1 MMSCLKHV
9 SAPLLSGVFLCCI
22 SLFLWVFGVVNVNL
36 SVGYMVEWEFFAF
49 CGVSWTF
56 PIILDCTSVTFSCLV
71 CLISGSVSLFSV
83 SYMESEVFL
92 RRFMLLIMAFVGS
105 MNLLIFVPS
114 LITVLLGWDGLG
126 IVSFALVIYYQNSK
140 SLAAGMLTVLA
151 NRVGDVLLI
160 LCIYLMVD
168 WGDWMLMTSML
179 GFYGGFICFL
189 LVVGGM
195 TKSAQIPFSAWLPA
209 AMAAPTPVS
218 ALVHSSTLVTAGVY
232 LVIRFYDS
240 LAENP
245 EVLWFLSKVG
255 SLTLLMAGLSA
266 CFETD
271 LKKIIALSTLSQL
284 GLMMFTIGIGYPF
297 IAVFHLFTH
306 ALFKALLFLCA
317 GSIIHSMVDTQD
329 SRILGGL
336 DKLLPFSSSCLV
348 MSSVALCGMPF
359 LSGFYSKDLIL
370 EGCLTG
376 TIGSLEL
383 LVILVGAGLSLVY
396 SMRLMFVGVFGQY
409 FGGSLITFGV
419 ESVYMLVSMVVLSVG
434 AIVGGWSL
442 QIVWVEANGFMVVS
456 GFTKMVIVVVTFG
469 GLGYLVMSAIVAN
482 VVKVKKSAANSLTRF
497 FSSMWFMGGISGSFL
512 SGGGLSS
519 GVMLHSRLDSGW
531 MEVLGGQGGF
541 YMASLYLEIMQMIMV
556 LYIQWVKASAILAFS
571 VLRFNL
577 KLFYSDKLLLSGGMI
592 WFSVKLSLK
601 NYKVSYFCGYWC
613 E

>member
-1 MMSCLKHV
+1 MSCLSRV
-9 SAPLLSGVFLCCI
+9 GAPLLSGVFLYCI

-36 SVGYMVEWEFFAF
+36 SVVSGYMIEWQFFSF
-49 CGVSWTF
+49 CGVEWTF
-56 PIILDCTSVTFSCLV
+56 PIIVDCTSVTFSCLV

-83 SYMESEVFL
+83 SYMEEEVFL

-114 LITVLLGWDGLG
+114 LITILLGWDGLG
-126 IVSFALVIYYQNSK
+126 IVSFALVIYYQNKK

-151 NRVGDVLLI
+151 NRLGDVLLI
-160 LCIYLMVD
+160 LCICLMVN
-168 WGDWMLMTSML
+168 WGDWMLGTGMF
-179 GFYGGFICFL
+179 GDYGVVVCFL

-240 LAENP
+240 LAEVP
-245 EVLWFLSKVG
+245 EVLWFLSKIG
-255 SLTLLMAGLSA
+255 GLTLLMAGLSA

-336 DKLLPFSSSCLV
+336 NKLLPFSSSCLV
-348 MSSVALCGMPF
+348 MSSVVLCGMPF

-370 EGCLTG
+370 ENSFSSVM
-376 TIGSLEL
+376 GSLEL

-396 SMRLMFVGVFGQY
+396 SMRLMLVGVFGHY
-409 FGGSLITFGV
+409 SGGCLVTFGV
-419 ESVYMLVSMVVLSVG
+419 ESVYMMVSMAVLSVG
-434 AIVGGWSL
+434 AIIGGWSL
-442 QIVWVEANGFMVVS
+442 QIVWVDINSFSVVS
-456 GFTKMVIVVVTFG
+456 GFAKMVIGVVTFG
-469 GLGYLVMSAIVAN
+469 GLGYLIMTAVIKA
-482 VVKVKKSAANSLTRF
+482 KKSVVGSLKYF
-497 FSSMWFMGGISGSFL
+497 LSSMWFMGKISGSFL
-512 SGGGLSS
+512 SGGGLGK
-519 GVMLHSRLDSGW
+519 GVMMHLYLDSGW

-541 YMASLYLEIMQMIMV
+541 YGLSRVVKGHSVAQGGSILVFVRVSL
-556 LYIQWVKASAILAFS
+556 ILA
-571 VLRFNL
+571 VLCL
-577 KLFYSDKLLLSGGMI
+577 VLCL
-592 WFSVKLSLK
+592 
-601 NYKVSYFCGYWC
+601 
-613 E
+613 